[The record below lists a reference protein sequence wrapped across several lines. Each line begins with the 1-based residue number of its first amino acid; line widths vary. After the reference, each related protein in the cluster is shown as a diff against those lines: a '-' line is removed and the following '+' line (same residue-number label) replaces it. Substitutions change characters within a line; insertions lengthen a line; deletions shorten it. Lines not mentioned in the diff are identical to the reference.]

1 MMLSLLAQEVTPE
14 NPASLAWPVVA
25 GGVASIVLTAGMLWR
40 GWRHVRRNVVDPLS
54 RMLEDW
60 NGRPARNGNPPVPG
74 VPARLAGLERH
85 LGNGTDTPA
94 RQVIEANASKLAEV
108 AEVAYRAD
116 RQSMSALTLAQT
128 AAAQQAEHYVRGHG

>member
-1 MMLSLLAQEVTPE
+1 MLSLLAQEVTPDD
-14 NPASLAWPVVA
+14 PASLAWPAVA
-25 GGVASIVLTAGMLWR
+25 GGVAAIFITAGTLWR
-40 GWRHVRRNVVDPLS
+40 GWRHLRRTVLDPLA
-54 RMLEDW
+54 RMLGDW
-60 NGRPARNGNPPVPG
+60 NGKPAENGNPAVPG